1 MSTQTK
7 NYQIIQKIAAD
18 EYILLHPETDAS
30 IVELAAEGITADNV
44 KDAILELKTLINDIT
59 GGGVVTGIK
68 GSAESS
74 YRQGNVEITKANV
87 GLGNVDNT
95 ADADKPISTATQTA
109 LDKKA
114 NSADVTTELA
124 KKANTADVNTELAKK
139 ADSSDVTGKLA
150 LKADKSEITDFITK
164 AVNDL
169 TYYYTKTQID
179 GKVEDLEDKISAIP
193 KFAIAVVDAL
203 PTTGISSTTIYLKKT
218 STTETGNLYTE
229 YIYVNN
235 AWESLGTQTLDL
247 SGYATKD
254 YVTNAIKD
262 FLTATQINTA
272 ITNALKDYVKS
283 SSLADIATSGKL
295 SDATDDATHRLVTD
309 TEKSTWNAKQD
320 ALTYDDAPT
329 ASSTKHVKSGAVYAA
344 DKAID
349 DKVTNIVNG
358 TTKVAKAA
366 AADSATNATNA
377 TNATKAT
384 NADAAAKLS
393 TARNIALSGDATGNA
408 SFDGSADKTIAV
420 TLANS
425 GVSAGSYSAVTVDAK
440 GRVTAG
446 AQLVEVG
453 SENQTTPTNNLAVG
467 GLFFKLM

>member
-1 MSTQTK
+1 MAITK
-7 NYQIIQKIAAD
+7 VQYQALQKIAAD
-18 EYILLHPETDAS
+18 EYLLLHPETDAD
-30 IVELAAEGITADNV
+30 IVKLAAEGITATNV
-44 KDAILELKTLINDIT
+44 QDAILELKKLINDIT
-59 GGGVVTGIK
+59 GGGVVTGVK

-74 YRQGNVEITKANV
+74 YRQGNVDISKANV

-95 ADADKPISTATQTA
+95 SDADKPISTATQTA
-109 LDKKA
+109 LNNKA
-114 NSADVTTELA
+114 NASDVA
-124 KKANTADVNTELAKK
+124 AELAKK
-139 ADSSDVTGKLA
+139 ADSSDVTSKLA

-193 KFAIAVVDAL
+193 KFAIAVVDEL
-203 PTTGISSTTIYLKKT
+203 PTTDISSTTIYLKKT

-254 YVTNAIKD
+254 YVSTAIKD

-283 SSLADIATSGKL
+283 SSLATIATSGKL

-309 TEKSTWNAKQD
+309 TEKSAWSAKQD

-349 DKVTNIVNG
+349 DKVTNITNG
-358 TTKVAKAA
+358 TTKVPKAA

-377 TNATKAT
+377 S
-384 NADAAAKLS
+384 AAEKLS
-393 TARNIALSGDATGNA
+393 NARTIALKGDATGSA
-408 SFDGSADKTIAV
+408 AFDGSANKDITV

-425 GVSAGSYSAVTVDAK
+425 GVAAGSYSAVTVDAK
-440 GRVTAG
+440 GRVTVG
-446 AQLVEVG
+446 AQIVEIG
-453 SENQTTPTNNLAVG
+453 AEGQEAPTESLAIG
-467 GLFFKLM
+467 GLFFKRI